1 MKKENLYKNTQS
13 NSYEVV
19 FRVKKQVDKI
29 KDVFTKRELFLADYT
44 ATQKSVIDY
53 LKFISY
59 IDQLRKNSAFIEA
72 SNNIS

>member
-29 KDVFTKRELFLADYT
+29 KDVFTKRELFLADYS

-59 IDQLRKNSAFIEA
+59 VDQLKNDTSSIKA
-72 SNNIS
+72 SNNMP

>member
-29 KDVFTKRELFLADYT
+29 KDVFTKRELFLADYS
-44 ATQKSVIDY
+44 ATKICYRPLQIHY
-53 LKFISY
+53 LY
-59 IDQLRKNSAFIEA
+59 
-72 SNNIS
+72 

>member
-59 IDQLRKNSAFIEA
+59 IDQLRKNFAFIEA